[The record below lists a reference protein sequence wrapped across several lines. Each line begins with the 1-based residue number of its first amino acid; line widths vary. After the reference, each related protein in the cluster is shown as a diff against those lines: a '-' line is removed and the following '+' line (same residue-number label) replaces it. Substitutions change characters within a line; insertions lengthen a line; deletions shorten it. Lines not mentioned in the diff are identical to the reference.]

1 MLAVFRGT
9 LSHPMAPWVAF
20 TLGYHSGSH
29 RWTFPDLGW
38 PCPLGLRHGRLALP
52 CLRLCPRCHWQPVAQ
67 TVAILTPPL
76 MLWTWALH
84 PRPRMPIQ
92 ASEISDTV
100 LADCLKQQPLDHT
113 DA

>member
-1 MLAVFRGT
+1 
-9 LSHPMAPWVAF
+9 
-20 TLGYHSGSH
+20 
-29 RWTFPDLGW
+29 
-38 PCPLGLRHGRLALP
+38 
-52 CLRLCPRCHWQPVAQ
+52 
-67 TVAILTPPL
+67 